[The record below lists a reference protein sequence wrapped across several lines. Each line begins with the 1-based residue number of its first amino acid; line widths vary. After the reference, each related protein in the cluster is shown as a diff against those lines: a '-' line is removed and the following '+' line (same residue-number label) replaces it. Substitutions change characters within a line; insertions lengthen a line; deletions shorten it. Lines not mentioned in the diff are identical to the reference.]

1 MAKHIISEEFKRMQ
15 VLAGLITESQ
25 LNKDEQQNIADFLN
39 QHKDE
44 VFEKIVQPT
53 LNNYIE
59 DGEIDP
65 KELTN
70 VNKNWKFIKKDEDK
84 YSPYEHAEL
93 TIETDNTNNGFHA
106 SFTPFS
112 EDANVDYP
120 AEVIIKG
127 KKIHFFEYSF

>member
-1 MAKHIISEEFKRMQ
+1 MKQQINEIRRMQ
-15 VLAGLITESQ
+15 QLAGLIKESQ
-25 LNKDEQQNIADFLN
+25 LNEAEDIALFLN

-65 KELTN
+65 EELTG
-70 VNKNWKFIKKDEDK
+70 VNKNWKFIEKDEDA

-93 TIETDNTNNGFHA
+93 TIQTANTNNGFHA
-106 SFTPFS
+106 SFIPFP
-112 EDANVDYP
+112 EDADVDYP
-120 AEVIIKG
+120 AETIIGG